1 MALKFLKN
9 PPLSSATTSSP
20 EKIPYPL
27 ATNVRTQ
34 NMPPL
39 ASSTRTGMTNI
50 GMRGVKRTRDS
61 SGDENSTD
69 DDISD
74 RRARDTTAGI
84 GRRRKFKRVRTGDHQ
99 WMAYHSY
106 RTKQGS
112 SSDEYEEEEEEMMT
126 PSPVKR

>member
-1 MALKFLKN
+1 MALKLLKN
-9 PPLSSATTSSP
+9 PPLLSATTSSP
-20 EKIPYPL
+20 EKIPHPL

-34 NMPPL
+34 NLPPL
-39 ASSTRTGMTNI
+39 ASSTRTGMTNT
-50 GMRGVKRTRDS
+50 GMRGVKRIRDL

-74 RRARDTTAGI
+74 WRARDTTAGI
-84 GRRRKFKRVRTGDHQ
+84 ARGRKFKRVRTGDHQ
-99 WMAYHSY
+99 WMSYHSY
-106 RTKQGS
+106 MTKQES